1 MTYKQEYSFINYLM
15 EKHADQYIGLD
26 DDMPDDCNDWI
37 ADLDVDELIDYGQK
51 FAILTF
57 EWAII
62 KANRAVDNVKV
73 PSLCDVE
80 WNEYIQEVKQSIKN
94 I

>member
-37 ADLDVDELIDYGQK
+37 DQLDV
-51 FAILTF
+51 
-57 EWAII
+57 
-62 KANRAVDNVKV
+62 
-73 PSLCDVE
+73 
-80 WNEYIQEVKQSIKN
+80 QEVIDFADEYTKKLN
-94 I
+94 K

>member
-37 ADLDVDELIDYGQK
+37 DQLDV
-51 FAILTF
+51 
-57 EWAII
+57 
-62 KANRAVDNVKV
+62 
-73 PSLCDVE
+73 
-80 WNEYIQEVKQSIKN
+80 QEVIDFADEYTKKIKK
-94 I
+94 